1 VAISVGLFCKG
12 LQFFENFT
20 LCDLDNFDV
29 IIGNTF
35 MFAYKVNC
43 LRIGRKVRICAKID
57 FMLVN
62 LNVEYN
68 FVLRKV
74 GINLAVLVN
83 ELKLHSFWF

>member
-1 VAISVGLFCKG
+1 VLGCFVRDFN
-12 LQFFENFT
+12 FFENFT

-29 IIGNTF
+29 IIRNTF

-74 GINLAVLVN
+74 GINLVVLAN

>member
-1 VAISVGLFCKG
+1 
-12 LQFFENFT
+12 
-20 LCDLDNFDV
+20 
-29 IIGNTF
+29 

-74 GINLAVLVN
+74 GINLVVLAN

>member
-1 VAISVGLFCKG
+1 MLGCFVRDFN
-12 LQFFENFT
+12 FFENFT

-29 IIGNTF
+29 IIRNTF

-74 GINLAVLVN
+74 GINLVVLAN